1 MKGVFSMHEK
11 FIEFMKENS
20 LSENTY
26 LSYASDIKLFEKY
39 YEESYGEK
47 LNELIHADVKMYCN
61 YLIKNKRI
69 QFIFNL

>member
-26 LSYASDIKLFEKY
+26 LSYASDIKLFEKLKRT
-39 YEESYGEK
+39 EEKEEEAPKEEYIILLEEIRDLLK
-47 LNELIHADVKMYCN
+47 KEN
-61 YLIKNKRI
+61 
-69 QFIFNL
+69 